1 MDGHRAGDKFSAR
14 YSSFEILKQKLD
26 LAMREGS
33 GHLRLC
39 VMEYF
44 SHLLESAEVHSCYPL
59 KQKHI
64 CGKMEANKSRLTLFL
79 IMWHVSDRPFVGFAP
94 VTSQYARIRYAL
106 TSYAPVQMISMHPW
120 PVLLLLKHW
129 RVLCNEEFSQNHA
142 MMYAM
147 INDTWYNHIIV
158 YIYIYWYGLWYTY
171 TNMFTYT

>member
-44 SHLLESAEVHSCYPL
+44 FSPTVLESAEVHSCYPL

-79 IMWHVSDRPFVGFAP
+79 IM
-94 VTSQYARIRYAL
+94 
-106 TSYAPVQMISMHPW
+106 
-120 PVLLLLKHW
+120 
-129 RVLCNEEFSQNHA
+129 
-142 MMYAM
+142 
-147 INDTWYNHIIV
+147 
-158 YIYIYWYGLWYTY
+158 
-171 TNMFTYT
+171 